1 LLDLEQVDRL
11 WRVSQEGG
19 AGMTIKFLHT
29 SDWQLGVTRHFLSPG
44 AQDRW
49 AAARNEAVTALCK
62 LATDEN
68 CDFIVV
74 AGDVFESNHV
84 SRATVLTAIEAL
96 KNCRLPI
103 FLLPGNHDCL
113 EPTNVYDS
121 NLWQR
126 YKPPNVHV
134 LTIPG
139 QCVEVKP
146 GVEVVGAPW
155 LSKRP
160 TSDLVAETAKLL
172 EPLPHG
178 FRVLVGHG
186 AVSTLSPNPDNPA
199 IINVEASRQALQEKR
214 IHYLALGDRH
224 STTNVTGESDG
235 RIWYSGTP
243 EAFDF
248 VETDNGNVLVVETG
262 DLTVTVTPRRVGSW
276 KFVVH
281 EEVLNNQQDLDALV
295 SAVEGLPDKPKTM
308 LKLGLTGAL
317 GMTQK
322 IALEQFLDQLGDLFA
337 AVLMSASRT
346 DLVVVPSE
354 ADFSELRLSG
364 YGAKALEVL
373 RGKLA
378 AGVDRDAAGDA
389 LALLFRLQGGST

>member
-1 LLDLEQVDRL
+1 MPVR
-11 WRVSQEGG
+11 
-19 AGMTIKFLHT
+19 FLHT
-29 SDWQLGVTRHFLSPG
+29 SDWQLGVTRHFLAPG
-44 AQDRW
+44 PQDRW

-62 LATDEN
+62 LATDED

-74 AGDVFESNHV
+74 AGDVFETNHV

-113 EPTNVYDS
+113 EPTNVYES
-121 NLWQR
+121 NVWR
-126 YKPPNVHV
+126 RHKPANVHV
-134 LTIPG
+134 LTDSG
-139 QCVEVKP
+139 QRVEVKP

-160 TSDLVAETAKLL
+160 TVDLVAETAKLL
-172 EPLPHG
+172 APLPHG

-199 IINVEASRQALQEKR
+199 IINVEVARQAIQEQR
-214 IHYLALGDRH
+214 FHFLALGDRH

-248 VETDNGNVLVVETG
+248 VETDNGNVLLVEAD
-262 DLTVTVTPRRVGSW
+262 DLGVRVTPKRVGNW

-281 EEVLNNQQDLDALV
+281 DEALNSQQDLEALA
-295 SAVEGLPDKPKTM
+295 SAIETIPDKPKTM
-308 LKLGLTGAL
+308 LKLGLTGTL

-322 IALEQFLDQLGDLFA
+322 MALDQLQDQWGDLFA
-337 AVLMSASRT
+337 AVVMSTSRT
-346 DLVVVPSE
+346 DLVVVPAE
-354 ADFSELRLSG
+354 TDFSELSLSG

-378 AGVDRDAAGDA
+378 VGADQEAAGDA
-389 LALLFRLQGGST
+389 LALLCRLQAGAT

>member
-1 LLDLEQVDRL
+1 
-11 WRVSQEGG
+11 
-19 AGMTIKFLHT
+19 MTVRFLHT
-29 SDWQLGVTRHFLSPG
+29 SDWQLGVTRHFLASGP
-44 AQDRW
+44 QDRW
-49 AAARNEAVTALCK
+49 AAARNEAITALCK
-62 LATDEN
+62 LATDED

-74 AGDVFESNHV
+74 AGDVFETNHV
-84 SRATVLTAIEAL
+84 SRATVLTAIESL

-113 EPTNVYDS
+113 EPTNVYGS
-121 NLWQR
+121 NAWQR
-126 YKPPNVHV
+126 HKTSNVHV
-134 LTIPG
+134 LADPG
-139 QCVEVKP
+139 QCVEMKP

-160 TSDLVAETAKLL
+160 TVDLVAETAKLL
-172 EPLPHG
+172 APLPHG

-199 IINVEASRQALQEKR
+199 IINVEAARQAIQEQR
-214 IHYLALGDRH
+214 FHFLALGDRH

-248 VETDNGNVLVVETG
+248 AETDNGNVLLVEAD
-262 DLTVTVTPRRVGSW
+262 DLGVRVTPKRIGSW

-281 EEVLNNQQDLDALV
+281 NDALNSQPDIDALA
-295 SAVEGLPDKPKTM
+295 SAIEAIPDKSKTM
-308 LKLGLTGAL
+308 LKLGLTGTL
-317 GMTQK
+317 DMTQK
-322 IALEQFLDQLGDLFA
+322 MALDQLLDQWGDLFA
-337 AVLMSASRT
+337 AVVMSTSRT

-354 ADFSELRLSG
+354 ADYSELRLSG
-364 YGAKALEVL
+364 YGAKALQVL

-378 AGVDRDAAGDA
+378 AGVEREAASDAM
-389 LALLFRLQGGST
+389 ALLFRLQGGAI